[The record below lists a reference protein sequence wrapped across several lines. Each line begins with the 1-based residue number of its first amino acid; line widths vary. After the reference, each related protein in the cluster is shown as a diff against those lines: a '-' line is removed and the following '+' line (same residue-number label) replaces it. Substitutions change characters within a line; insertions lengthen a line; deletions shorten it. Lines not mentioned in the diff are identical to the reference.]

1 MLFLKQSYGILILPQ
16 DPLALHLWWACERRE
31 GCAPHFPPEHP
42 LEELRRALL
51 AALLYHTGL
60 KEHAL
65 ATAIAGMFIHLHEQL
80 AFMYCNYQK
89 YLWIRA
95 VACDI
100 PVTF

>member
-1 MLFLKQSYGILILPQ
+1 MAWHSLIVPRYRVLNLSMSFNKIPLIQ

-51 AALLYHTGL
+51 AALLYHAGL

-65 ATAIAGMFIHLHEQL
+65 ATATAG
-80 AFMYCNYQK
+80 K
-89 YLWIRA
+89 
-95 VACDI
+95 
-100 PVTF
+100 